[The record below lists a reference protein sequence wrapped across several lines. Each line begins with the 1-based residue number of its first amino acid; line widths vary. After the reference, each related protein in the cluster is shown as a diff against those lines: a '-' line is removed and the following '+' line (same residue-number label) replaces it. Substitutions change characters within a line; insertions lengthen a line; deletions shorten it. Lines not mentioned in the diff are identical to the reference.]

1 MSNSISAVPVPAQ
14 RLAAAPVRAG
24 RRPLLTL
31 AGVLVMVTAA
41 AGAGW
46 AVLSAGDTVKVLAL
60 SRPVS
65 AGHQISVGD
74 LTYKEVDEAS
84 AGSALRSGDAA
95 TVVGQYAAVPL
106 LKDQI
111 LVPGA
116 VKDALT
122 PAPGMSVVG
131 VPVGPGQMPTTS
143 VQAGDQVLLVS
154 TPAEQEA
161 PPKGAAP
168 DSMTATVVSIDPI
181 LDTDKVVV
189 NVQVRTD
196 QAAMLAARAATGRIA
211 IVQLAA
217 GRD

>member
-1 MSNSISAVPVPAQ
+1 MSNTAAAPVPAQ

-31 AGVLVMVTAA
+31 AGVLVVVMAA

-46 AVLSAGDTVKVLAL
+46 AYLSAGDTVQVLAL
-60 SRPVS
+60 ARTVQ
-65 AGHQISVGD
+65 AGHQLAVAD
-74 LTYKEVDEAS
+74 LTVKAIDEAS
-84 AGSALRSGDAA
+84 VGSALRRSEASS
-95 TVVGQYAAVPL
+95 VVGQYAAVPL
-106 LKDQI
+106 LEGQL

-116 VKDALT
+116 IADALL
-122 PAPGMSVVG
+122 PAPGTSVVG

-161 PPKGAAP
+161 PPKGTAP
-168 DSMTATVVSIDPI
+168 DSMSATVVSIDPI
-181 LDTDKVVV
+181 ADSDKVVV
-189 NVQVRTD
+189 NVQVPAEH
-196 QAAMLAARAATGRIA
+196 AAMLAARAATGRIA

-217 GRD
+217 GRR